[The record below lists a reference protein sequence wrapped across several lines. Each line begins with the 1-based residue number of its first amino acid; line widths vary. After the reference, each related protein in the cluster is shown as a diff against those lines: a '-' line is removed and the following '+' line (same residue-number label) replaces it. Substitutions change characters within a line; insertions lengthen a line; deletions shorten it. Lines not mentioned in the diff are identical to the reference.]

1 MIKCNSWRFLFNC
14 MIVLRLRNS
23 GEEKREGEKVRKR
36 FFKDNRQIA
45 YVLSGVVICLT
56 AFFII
61 RAFINTNRTSAEEK
75 TEAVASAVNALYFD
89 NSYTFLKADIQQDEI
104 TELTKEVDS
113 LRDGADK
120 DIIVDRIHS
129 VQQRFDLQSQLN
141 DLFDKDKLGNNEL
154 VINGATI
161 IEYVLVDDEVTVDK
175 LDLLRDNYA
184 SQLNLEDDGF
194 YSTAVT
200 LIDEAEYQVD
210 IIEEYK
216 SDLLAIEEDSA
227 LTYISLVDKLTKIT
241 ERVNE
246 IENPYLQDKLLE
258 MIATSDE
265 EATQNIFNRLIE
277 AAEATNKSDE
287 ALAQIRKEGQAAI
300 KDSKSRIADLE
311 AKREEI
317 LASNGASATITLRQ
331 TADQPSFGVNTNVT
345 SGVLASKQSEQSSS
359 RSSSRGNAS
368 SSSSRG
374 SVSSSSRVV
383 ASSSDSSSSIS
394 SSDAEST
401 PSSDSSTHDSSSEE
415 ISSSASSSS
424 SDATSASSS
433 NSSVASSSDSSSAS
447 TSSSSDSASTAP
459 SSDSSS
465 SSASESSSDD
475 SDIEDGA
482 ASDSSQM
489 DESSSSSSN
498 SSVIEDS
505 ATSSSSQEQSAV
517 ESDTT
522 ERPRSS
528 VASDSATES
537 SPIPYGSPE

>member
-1 MIKCNSWRFLFNC
+1 MIKCNSWLFLCNC
-14 MIVLRLRNS
+14 MIILRLRNS

-61 RAFINTNRTSAEEK
+61 RAFINTNRMSAEEK

-104 TELTKEVDS
+104 SSLTKEVDS
-113 LRDGADK
+113 LRDSADK

-277 AAEATNKSDE
+277 EAEATNKSDE

-300 KDSKSRIADLE
+300 KDSKSRIAELE

-331 TADQPSFGVNTNVT
+331 IADRPSFGVNTNVA
-345 SGVLASKQSEQSSS
+345 SGVLASKQFEQSTS

-383 ASSSDSSSSIS
+383 ASSSDTNSSIS
-394 SSDAEST
+394 SSDVEST

-415 ISSSASSSS
+415 ISSSTSSSPSDVSSASSSS
-424 SDATSASSS
+424 
-433 NSSVASSSDSSSAS
+433 SSVASSSDSSSAS

-475 SDIEDGA
+475 SDIEDGT

-498 SSVIEDS
+498 GSVIEDS

-528 VASDSATES
+528 VASDSVTES

>member
-1 MIKCNSWRFLFNC
+1 MIKCNSWLFLCNC
-14 MIVLRLRNS
+14 MIILRLRNS

-61 RAFINTNRTSAEEK
+61 RAFINTNRMSAEEK

-104 TELTKEVDS
+104 SSLAKEVDS
-113 LRDGADK
+113 LRDSADK

-227 LTYISLVDKLTKIT
+227 LTYISLADKLTKIT

-277 AAEATNKSDE
+277 EAEAANKSDE

-300 KDSKSRIADLE
+300 KDSKSRIAELE

-317 LASNGASATITLRQ
+317 LTSNGASATITLRQ

-345 SGVLASKQSEQSSS
+345 SGVLASKQSEQSTSQ
-359 RSSSRGNAS
+359 SSSRGN
-368 SSSSRG
+368 SSSRG
-374 SVSSSSRVV
+374 SVSSSPRVV
-383 ASSSDSSSSIS
+383 ASSSDTDSSIS

-401 PSSDSSTHDSSSEE
+401 PSSDSSTDDSSSEE
-415 ISSSASSSS
+415 ISSSASSPS
-424 SDATSASSS
+424 SDVSSASSS
-433 NSSVASSSDSSSAS
+433 SVTSSSDSSSAS

-475 SDIEDGA
+475 SDIEDGT

-498 SSVIEDS
+498 GSVIEDS
-505 ATSSSSQEQSAV
+505 ATSSDSQEQSAV
-517 ESDTT
+517 ESDIT

>member
-1 MIKCNSWRFLFNC
+1 M
-14 MIVLRLRNS
+14 
-23 GEEKREGEKVRKR
+23 RKR

-113 LRDGADK
+113 LRDSADK
-120 DIIVDRIHS
+120 DIIVDRINS
-129 VQQRFDLQSQLN
+129 IQQRFDLQSQLN

-161 IEYVLVDDEVTVDK
+161 IEYVLVDDEITVDK

-210 IIEEYK
+210 IIEEFK

-277 AAEATNKSDE
+277 EAEAAHKSDE

-300 KDSKSRIADLE
+300 KDSKSRIADLQ

-345 SGVLASKQSEQSSS
+345 SGVLASKQSEQSTS
-359 RSSSRGNAS
+359 RSSSRGSA
-368 SSSSRG
+368 
-374 SVSSSSRVV
+374 SSSSRVV
-383 ASSSDSSSSIS
+383 ASNSDTSSSIA

-401 PSSDSSTHDSSSEE
+401 PSSDSSTDDSSSEE
-415 ISSSASSSS
+415 IPSSTSSSSSDASSASSSS
-424 SDATSASSS
+424 S
-433 NSSVASSSDSSSAS
+433 NVASSSDSSSAS
-447 TSSSSDSASTAP
+447 TSSSSDSASTST

-465 SSASESSSDD
+465 SSASESSRDD

-482 ASDSSQM
+482 ESDSSQM
-489 DESSSSSSN
+489 NEPSSSSSSG
-498 SSVIEDS
+498 SVIEDS
-505 ATSSSSQEQSAV
+505 ATSSSSQQQSAV
-517 ESDTT
+517 ESNTT

-528 VASDSATES
+528 VASDSVTES
-537 SPIPYGSPE
+537 SQIPYGSPE

>member
-1 MIKCNSWRFLFNC
+1 M
-14 MIVLRLRNS
+14 
-23 GEEKREGEKVRKR
+23 RKR

-104 TELTKEVDS
+104 SSLTKEVDS
-113 LRDGADK
+113 LRDSVDK

-129 VQQRFDLQSQLN
+129 VQQRFDLQSELN

-194 YSTAVT
+194 YNTAVT

-277 AAEATNKSDE
+277 EAEATNKSDE

-300 KDSKSRIADLE
+300 KDSKSRTADLE

-331 TADQPSFGVNTNVT
+331 TADRPSFGVNTNVT
-345 SGVLASKQSEQSSS
+345 SGVLASKQFEQSTS

-383 ASSSDSSSSIS
+383 ASSSDTSSSIS

-401 PSSDSSTHDSSSEE
+401 PSDAESTPTSDSSTDDSSSEE

-424 SDATSASSS
+424 SDASSASSS
-433 NSSVASSSDSSSAS
+433 SSSVASSSDSSSSS
-447 TSSSSDSASTAP
+447 TSSSSDSASTAT
-459 SSDSSS
+459 SSESSS

-475 SDIEDGA
+475 SDIEDGT

-498 SSVIEDS
+498 GSVIEDS

>member
-1 MIKCNSWRFLFNC
+1 M
-14 MIVLRLRNS
+14 
-23 GEEKREGEKVRKR
+23 RKR

-113 LRDGADK
+113 LRDSADK

-210 IIEEYK
+210 IIEGYK

-277 AAEATNKSDE
+277 EAEATNKSDE

-331 TADQPSFGVNTNVT
+331 TADRPSFGVNTNVT
-345 SGVLASKQSEQSSS
+345 SGVLASKQSEQSTS

-374 SVSSSSRVV
+374 SVSSSSI
-383 ASSSDSSSSIS
+383 SSI
-394 SSDAEST
+394 DAEST

-415 ISSSASSSS
+415 ISSSASSSP
-424 SDATSASSS
+424 SDVSSASSS
-433 NSSVASSSDSSSAS
+433 SSSVASSSDSSSAS

-475 SDIEDGA
+475 SDIEDGT

-498 SSVIEDS
+498 GSVIEDS

-528 VASDSATES
+528 VASDSVTES

>member
-1 MIKCNSWRFLFNC
+1 M
-14 MIVLRLRNS
+14 
-23 GEEKREGEKVRKR
+23 RKR

-61 RAFINTNRTSAEEK
+61 RAFINTNRMSAEEK

-104 TELTKEVDS
+104 SSLTKEVDS
-113 LRDGADK
+113 LRDSADK
-120 DIIVDRIHS
+120 DIIVDRIYS

-277 AAEATNKSDE
+277 EAEAANKSDE

-300 KDSKSRIADLE
+300 KDSKSRIAELE

-317 LASNGASATITLRQ
+317 LTSNGASATITLRQ

-345 SGVLASKQSEQSSS
+345 SGVLASKQSEQSTSQ
-359 RSSSRGNAS
+359 SSSRGN
-368 SSSSRG
+368 SSSRG
-374 SVSSSSRVV
+374 SVSSSPRVV
-383 ASSSDSSSSIS
+383 ASSSDTDSSIS

-401 PSSDSSTHDSSSEE
+401 PSSDSSTDDSSSEE
-415 ISSSASSSS
+415 ISSSASSPS
-424 SDATSASSS
+424 SDVSSASSS
-433 NSSVASSSDSSSAS
+433 SVTSSSDSSSAS

-475 SDIEDGA
+475 SDIEDGT

-498 SSVIEDS
+498 GSVIEDS
-505 ATSSSSQEQSAV
+505 ATSSDSQEQSAV
-517 ESDTT
+517 ESDIT

>member
-104 TELTKEVDS
+104 SSLTKEVDS
-113 LRDGADK
+113 LRDSADK

-277 AAEATNKSDE
+277 EAEATNKSDE

-424 SDATSASSS
+424 SDVSSASSS
-433 NSSVASSSDSSSAS
+433 SSSVASSSDSSSSS
-447 TSSSSDSASTAP
+447 TSSSSDSASTST

-465 SSASESSSDD
+465 SSVSESSSDD
-475 SDIEDGA
+475 SDIEDGT

-498 SSVIEDS
+498 GSVIEDS

>member
-1 MIKCNSWRFLFNC
+1 M
-14 MIVLRLRNS
+14 
-23 GEEKREGEKVRKR
+23 RKR

-61 RAFINTNRTSAEEK
+61 RAFINTNRMSAEEK

-104 TELTKEVDS
+104 SSLTKEVDS
-113 LRDGADK
+113 LRDSADK

-277 AAEATNKSDE
+277 EAEAANKSDE

-300 KDSKSRIADLE
+300 KDSKSRIAELE

-317 LASNGASATITLRQ
+317 LTSNGASATITLRQ

-345 SGVLASKQSEQSSS
+345 SGVLASKQSEQSTSQ
-359 RSSSRGNAS
+359 SSSRGN
-368 SSSSRG
+368 SSSRG
-374 SVSSSSRVV
+374 SVSSSPRVV
-383 ASSSDSSSSIS
+383 ASGSDTDSSIS

-401 PSSDSSTHDSSSEE
+401 PSSDSSTDDSSSEE
-415 ISSSASSSS
+415 ISSSASSPS
-424 SDATSASSS
+424 SDVSSASSS
-433 NSSVASSSDSSSAS
+433 SVTSSSDSSSAS

-475 SDIEDGA
+475 SDIEDGT

-498 SSVIEDS
+498 GSVIEDS
-505 ATSSSSQEQSAV
+505 ATSSDSQEQSAV
-517 ESDTT
+517 ESDIT

>member
-1 MIKCNSWRFLFNC
+1 MIKCNSWLFLCNC
-14 MIVLRLRNS
+14 MIILRLRNS

-61 RAFINTNRTSAEEK
+61 RAFINTNRMSAEEK

-104 TELTKEVDS
+104 SSLTKEVDS
-113 LRDGADK
+113 LRDSADK

-227 LTYISLVDKLTKIT
+227 LTYISLADKLTKIT

-277 AAEATNKSDE
+277 EAEAANKSDE

-300 KDSKSRIADLE
+300 KDSKSRIAELE

-317 LASNGASATITLRQ
+317 LTSNGASATITLRQ

-345 SGVLASKQSEQSSS
+345 SGVLASKQSEQSTSQ
-359 RSSSRGNAS
+359 SSSRGN
-368 SSSSRG
+368 SSSRG
-374 SVSSSSRVV
+374 SVSSSPRVV
-383 ASSSDSSSSIS
+383 ASSSDTDSSIS

-401 PSSDSSTHDSSSEE
+401 PSSDSSTDDSSSEE
-415 ISSSASSSS
+415 ISSSASSPS
-424 SDATSASSS
+424 SDVSSASSS
-433 NSSVASSSDSSSAS
+433 SVTSSSDSSSAS

-475 SDIEDGA
+475 SDIEDGT

-498 SSVIEDS
+498 GSVIEDS
-505 ATSSSSQEQSAV
+505 ATSSDSQEQSAV
-517 ESDTT
+517 ESDIT

>member
-1 MIKCNSWRFLFNC
+1 M
-14 MIVLRLRNS
+14 
-23 GEEKREGEKVRKR
+23 RKR

-113 LRDGADK
+113 LRDSADK
-120 DIIVDRIHS
+120 DIIVDRINS

-277 AAEATNKSDE
+277 EAEATNKSDE

-331 TADQPSFGVNTNVT
+331 TSDRPSFGVNTNVT
-345 SGVLASKQSEQSSS
+345 SGVLASKQSEQSTSQ
-359 RSSSRGNAS
+359 SSSRGN
-368 SSSSRG
+368 SSSRG

-383 ASSSDSSSSIS
+383 ASSSDTSSSIS

-401 PSSDSSTHDSSSEE
+401 PSSDSSTDDSSSEE

-424 SDATSASSS
+424 SDVSSASSS
-433 NSSVASSSDSSSAS
+433 SSSVASSSDSSSSS
-447 TSSSSDSASTAP
+447 TSSSSDSASTST

-465 SSASESSSDD
+465 SSVSESSSDD
-475 SDIEDGA
+475 SDIEDGT

-498 SSVIEDS
+498 GSVIEDS

>member
-14 MIVLRLRNS
+14 MIVLRLRSS

-104 TELTKEVDS
+104 SSLTKEVNS
-113 LRDGADK
+113 LRDSADK

-216 SDLLAIEEDSA
+216 SDLLAIEKDSA
-227 LTYISLVDKLTKIT
+227 LTYISLVDKLTKII

-277 AAEATNKSDE
+277 EAEATNKSDE

-331 TADQPSFGVNTNVT
+331 IADRPSFGVNTNVA
-345 SGVLASKQSEQSSS
+345 SGVLASKQFEQSTS

-383 ASSSDSSSSIS
+383 ASSSDTNPSIS
-394 SSDAEST
+394 SSDVEST

-415 ISSSASSSS
+415 ISSSASSSP
-424 SDATSASSS
+424 SDVSSASSS
-433 NSSVASSSDSSSAS
+433 SSSVASSSDSNSSS
-447 TSSSSDSASTAP
+447 TSSSSDSASTST
-459 SSDSSS
+459 SSDSTSS
-465 SSASESSSDD
+465 SESESSRED
-475 SDIEDGA
+475 SEIEDG
-482 ASDSSQM
+482 SDNESSQM
-489 DESSSSSSN
+489 TESAESSSSSS
-498 SSVIEDS
+498 VIEES
-505 ATSSSSQEQSAV
+505 ASSSTQQQSTV
-517 ESDTT
+517 ESTTT
-522 ERPRSS
+522 ERPQSS
-528 VASDSATES
+528 VASDSVIES
-537 SPIPYGSPE
+537 SQIPYGSPE

>member
-1 MIKCNSWRFLFNC
+1 M
-14 MIVLRLRNS
+14 
-23 GEEKREGEKVRKR
+23 RKR

-113 LRDGADK
+113 LRDSADK
-120 DIIVDRIHS
+120 DIIVDRINS

-277 AAEATNKSDE
+277 EAEATNKSDE

-331 TADQPSFGVNTNVT
+331 TADRPSFGVNTNVT
-345 SGVLASKQSEQSSS
+345 SGVLASKQSEQSTSQ
-359 RSSSRGNAS
+359 SSSRGN
-368 SSSSRG
+368 SSSRG

-383 ASSSDSSSSIS
+383 ASSSDTSSSIS

-401 PSSDSSTHDSSSEE
+401 PSSDSSTDDSSSEE

-433 NSSVASSSDSSSAS
+433 SVASSSDSSSSS
-447 TSSSSDSASTAP
+447 TSSSSDSASTST

-465 SSASESSSDD
+465 SSVSESSSDD
-475 SDIEDGA
+475 SDIEDGT

-498 SSVIEDS
+498 GSVIEDS

>member
-1 MIKCNSWRFLFNC
+1 M
-14 MIVLRLRNS
+14 
-23 GEEKREGEKVRKR
+23 RKR

-113 LRDGADK
+113 LRDSADK
-120 DIIVDRIHS
+120 DIIVDRINS

-277 AAEATNKSDE
+277 EAEATNKSDE

-331 TADQPSFGVNTNVT
+331 TSDRPSFGVNTNVT
-345 SGVLASKQSEQSSS
+345 SGVLASKQSEQSTSQ
-359 RSSSRGNAS
+359 SSSRGN
-368 SSSSRG
+368 SSSRG

-383 ASSSDSSSSIS
+383 ASSSDTSSSIS

-401 PSSDSSTHDSSSEE
+401 PSSDSSTDDSSSEE

-433 NSSVASSSDSSSAS
+433 SVASSSDSSSSS
-447 TSSSSDSASTAP
+447 TSSSSDSASTST

-465 SSASESSSDD
+465 SSVSESSSDD
-475 SDIEDGA
+475 SDIEDGT

-498 SSVIEDS
+498 GSVIEDS

-517 ESDTT
+517 ESDIT

>member
-1 MIKCNSWRFLFNC
+1 MQQLAFFVQLHDNLKAKK
-14 MIVLRLRNS
+14 LRKR
-23 GEEKREGEKVRKR
+23 EKEGEKVRKR

-104 TELTKEVDS
+104 SSLTKEVNS
-113 LRDGADK
+113 LRDSADK

-141 DLFDKDKLGNNEL
+141 DLFDKEHCGDGEA

-161 IEYVLVDDEVTVDK
+161 KEYVLVDEEVTIDE
-175 LDLLRDNYA
+175 LDLLRDNHS
-184 SQLNLEDDGF
+184 SQLNHEDDGF
-194 YSTAVT
+194 YNTATT
-200 LIDEAEYQVD
+200 LIDEAENQVN
-210 IIEEYK
+210 IIEGYK
-216 SDLLAIEEDSA
+216 NDLLAIEEDSS
-227 LTYISLVDKLTKIT
+227 LTYDKLEDKLTTIT
-241 ERVNE
+241 KRVNK
-246 IENPYLQDKLLE
+246 IENPCLQDKLLE
-258 MIATSDE
+258 MIAASDE
-265 EATQNIFNRLIE
+265 EATQTIFNRLIE
-277 AAEATNKSDE
+277 EAEAASKSDE
-287 ALAQIRKEGQAAI
+287 ELAQIRKEGQVAI
-300 KDSKSRIADLE
+300 KASKSRIADLQ

-317 LASNGASATITLRQ
+317 MASNDASATLTLRR
-331 TADQPSFGVNTNVT
+331 TSDHPSFAVNTNVT
-345 SGVLASKQSEQSSS
+345 SGVLASKQSEQSTS
-359 RSSSRGNAS
+359 RSSSRGNGS
-368 SSSSRG
+368 SSTSRG

-383 ASSSDSSSSIS
+383 ASSSDTGSFIS

-415 ISSSASSSS
+415 ISSASSSSSDTSSASSSS
-424 SDATSASSS
+424 S
-433 NSSVASSSDSSSAS
+433 SVASASDSSSSS
-447 TSSSSDSASTAP
+447 TSSSSDSASTST

-489 DESSSSSSN
+489 NESSSSSSDG
-498 SSVIEDS
+498 SVIEDS
-505 ATSSSSQEQSAV
+505 ATSSSSQQQSAV

-528 VASDSATES
+528 VASDSVTES

>member
-14 MIVLRLRNS
+14 MVVLRLRNS

-141 DLFDKDKLGNNEL
+141 GLFDKDKLGNNEL

-227 LTYISLVDKLTKIT
+227 LTYISLVNKLTKIT

-277 AAEATNKSDE
+277 EAEATNKSDE

-317 LASNGASATITLRQ
+317 LNSNGASATITLRQ

-345 SGVLASKQSEQSSS
+345 SGVLASKQSEQSTS

-374 SVSSSSRVV
+374 SVSSSSMVV
-383 ASSSDSSSSIS
+383 ASSSDTSSSIS

-401 PSSDSSTHDSSSEE
+401 PSRDSLTHDSSSEE

-424 SDATSASSS
+424 SDVSSASSS
-433 NSSVASSSDSSSAS
+433 SSSVASSSDSSSAS

-459 SSDSSS
+459 SSDFSS

-475 SDIEDGA
+475 SDIEDGT

-498 SSVIEDS
+498 GSVIEDS

-522 ERPRSS
+522 ERPWSS

>member
-1 MIKCNSWRFLFNC
+1 M
-14 MIVLRLRNS
+14 
-23 GEEKREGEKVRKR
+23 RKR

-104 TELTKEVDS
+104 SSLTKEVDS
-113 LRDGADK
+113 LRDSADK

-216 SDLLAIEEDSA
+216 SDLLAIEEASA

-277 AAEATNKSDE
+277 EAEAANKSDE

-300 KDSKSRIADLE
+300 KDSKSRIAELE

-317 LASNGASATITLRQ
+317 LTSNGASATITLRQ
-331 TADQPSFGVNTNVT
+331 TVDQPSFGVNTNVT
-345 SGVLASKQSEQSSS
+345 SGVLASKQSEQSTSQ
-359 RSSSRGNAS
+359 SSSRGN
-368 SSSSRG
+368 SSSRG

-383 ASSSDSSSSIS
+383 ASSSDTSSSIS

-401 PSSDSSTHDSSSEE
+401 PSSDSSTDDSSSEE

-424 SDATSASSS
+424 SDVASASSS
-433 NSSVASSSDSSSAS
+433 SSSVASSSDSSSAS
-447 TSSSSDSASTAP
+447 TSSSSDSASTST

-475 SDIEDGA
+475 SDIEDGT
-482 ASDSSQM
+482 ASDSSQI

-498 SSVIEDS
+498 GSVIEDS
-505 ATSSSSQEQSAV
+505 ATSSDSQEQSAV

>member
-1 MIKCNSWRFLFNC
+1 M
-14 MIVLRLRNS
+14 
-23 GEEKREGEKVRKR
+23 RKR

-113 LRDGADK
+113 LRDSADK

-277 AAEATNKSDE
+277 EAEATNKSDE

-345 SGVLASKQSEQSSS
+345 SGVLASKQSEQSTSQ
-359 RSSSRGNAS
+359 SSSRGN
-368 SSSSRG
+368 SSSRG

-383 ASSSDSSSSIS
+383 ASSSDTSSSIS

-401 PSSDSSTHDSSSEE
+401 PSSDSSTDDSSSEE

-433 NSSVASSSDSSSAS
+433 SVASSSDSSSSS
-447 TSSSSDSASTAP
+447 TSSSSDSASTST

-465 SSASESSSDD
+465 SSASESSRDD
-475 SDIEDGA
+475 SDIEDGT

-498 SSVIEDS
+498 GSVIEDS

>member
-1 MIKCNSWRFLFNC
+1 M
-14 MIVLRLRNS
+14 
-23 GEEKREGEKVRKR
+23 RKR

-104 TELTKEVDS
+104 SSLTKEVDS
-113 LRDGADK
+113 LRDSADK

-277 AAEATNKSDE
+277 EAEAANKSDE
-287 ALAQIRKEGQAAI
+287 ALAQIRKGGQAAI
-300 KDSKSRIADLE
+300 KDSKSRIAELE

-317 LASNGASATITLRQ
+317 LTSNGASATITLRQ

-345 SGVLASKQSEQSSS
+345 SGVLASKQSEQSTSQSS
-359 RSSSRGNAS
+359 NRGN
-368 SSSSRG
+368 SSSRG
-374 SVSSSSRVV
+374 SVSSSPRVV
-383 ASSSDSSSSIS
+383 ASSSDTDSSIS
-394 SSDAEST
+394 SRDAEST

-424 SDATSASSS
+424 SNVSSASSS
-433 NSSVASSSDSSSAS
+433 SVISSSDSSSAS

-475 SDIEDGA
+475 SDIEDGTV
-482 ASDSSQM
+482 SDSSQM

-498 SSVIEDS
+498 GSVIEDS
-505 ATSSSSQEQSAV
+505 ATSSDSQEQSAV
-517 ESDTT
+517 ESDIT

-528 VASDSATES
+528 VASDLATES

>member
-1 MIKCNSWRFLFNC
+1 

-104 TELTKEVDS
+104 SSLTKEVNS
-113 LRDGADK
+113 LRDSADK

-216 SDLLAIEEDSA
+216 SDLLAIEKDSA
-227 LTYISLVDKLTKIT
+227 LTYISLVDKLTKII

-277 AAEATNKSDE
+277 EAEATNKSDE

-331 TADQPSFGVNTNVT
+331 IADRPSFGVNTNVA
-345 SGVLASKQSEQSSS
+345 SGVLASKQFEQSTS
-359 RSSSRGNAS
+359 RSSSQGNAS

-383 ASSSDSSSSIS
+383 ASSSDTNSSIS
-394 SSDAEST
+394 SSDVEST

-415 ISSSASSSS
+415 ISSSASSSP
-424 SDATSASSS
+424 SDVSSASSS
-433 NSSVASSSDSSSAS
+433 SSSVASSSDSNSSS
-447 TSSSSDSASTAP
+447 TSSSSDSASTST
-459 SSDSSS
+459 SSDSTSS
-465 SSASESSSDD
+465 SESESSRED
-475 SDIEDGA
+475 SEIEDG
-482 ASDSSQM
+482 SDNESSQM
-489 DESSSSSSN
+489 TESAESSSSSS
-498 SSVIEDS
+498 VIEES
-505 ATSSSSQEQSAV
+505 ASSSTQQQSTV
-517 ESDTT
+517 ESTTT
-522 ERPRSS
+522 ERPQSS
-528 VASDSATES
+528 VASDSVIES
-537 SPIPYGSPE
+537 SQIPYGSPE

>member
-1 MIKCNSWRFLFNC
+1 M
-14 MIVLRLRNS
+14 
-23 GEEKREGEKVRKR
+23 RKR

-104 TELTKEVDS
+104 SSLTKEVDS
-113 LRDGADK
+113 LRDSADK

-141 DLFDKDKLGNNEL
+141 DLFDKDKLGNNKL

-227 LTYISLVDKLTKIT
+227 LTYISLVNKLTKIT

-277 AAEATNKSDE
+277 EAEATNKSDE

-317 LASNGASATITLRQ
+317 LASNDASATLTLRR
-331 TADQPSFGVNTNVT
+331 TSDRPSFAVNTNVT
-345 SGVLASKQSEQSSS
+345 SGVLASKQSEQSTS

-374 SVSSSSRVV
+374 SVSSSPRVV
-383 ASSSDSSSSIS
+383 ASSSDTDSSIS

-401 PSSDSSTHDSSSEE
+401 PSSDSSTDDSSSEE
-415 ISSSASSSS
+415 ISSSASSSP
-424 SDATSASSS
+424 SDVSSASSS
-433 NSSVASSSDSSSAS
+433 SSSVASSSDSSSSS
-447 TSSSSDSASTAP
+447 TSSSSDSASTST

-465 SSASESSSDD
+465 SSVSESSSDD
-475 SDIEDGA
+475 SDIEDGT

-498 SSVIEDS
+498 GSVIEDS
-505 ATSSSSQEQSAV
+505 ATSSDSQGQSAV

-528 VASDSATES
+528 VASDSVTES

>member
-104 TELTKEVDS
+104 SSLTKEVNS
-113 LRDGADK
+113 LRDSADK

-129 VQQRFDLQSQLN
+129 VQQRFDLQRQLN

-216 SDLLAIEEDSA
+216 SDLLAIEKDSA
-227 LTYISLVDKLTKIT
+227 LTYISLVDKLTKII

-277 AAEATNKSDE
+277 EAEATNKSDE

-331 TADQPSFGVNTNVT
+331 IADRPSFGVNTNVA
-345 SGVLASKQSEQSSS
+345 SGVLASKQFEQSTS

-383 ASSSDSSSSIS
+383 ASSSDTNSSIS
-394 SSDAEST
+394 SSDVEST

-415 ISSSASSSS
+415 ISSSASSSP
-424 SDATSASSS
+424 SDVSSASSS
-433 NSSVASSSDSSSAS
+433 SSSVASSSDSNSSS
-447 TSSSSDSASTAP
+447 TSSSSDSASTST
-459 SSDSSS
+459 SSDSTSS
-465 SSASESSSDD
+465 SESESSRED
-475 SDIEDGA
+475 SEIEDG
-482 ASDSSQM
+482 SDNESSQM
-489 DESSSSSSN
+489 TESAESSSSSS
-498 SSVIEDS
+498 VIEES
-505 ATSSSSQEQSAV
+505 ASSSTQQQSTV
-517 ESDTT
+517 ESTTT
-522 ERPRSS
+522 ERPQSS
-528 VASDSATES
+528 VASDSVIES
-537 SPIPYGSPE
+537 SQIPYGSPE

>member
-1 MIKCNSWRFLFNC
+1 M
-14 MIVLRLRNS
+14 
-23 GEEKREGEKVRKR
+23 RKR

-113 LRDGADK
+113 LRDSADK
-120 DIIVDRIHS
+120 DIIVDRINS

-277 AAEATNKSDE
+277 EAEATNKSDE

-345 SGVLASKQSEQSSS
+345 SGVLASKQSEQSTSQ
-359 RSSSRGNAS
+359 SSSRGN
-368 SSSSRG
+368 SSSRG

-383 ASSSDSSSSIS
+383 ASSSDTSSSIS

-401 PSSDSSTHDSSSEE
+401 PSSDSSTDDSSSEE

-433 NSSVASSSDSSSAS
+433 SVASSSDSSSSS
-447 TSSSSDSASTAP
+447 TSSSSDSASTST

-465 SSASESSSDD
+465 SSASESSRDD
-475 SDIEDGA
+475 SDIEDGT

-498 SSVIEDS
+498 GSVIEDS

>member
-1 MIKCNSWRFLFNC
+1 M
-14 MIVLRLRNS
+14 
-23 GEEKREGEKVRKR
+23 RKR

-113 LRDGADK
+113 LRDSADK

-277 AAEATNKSDE
+277 EAEATNKSDE

-331 TADQPSFGVNTNVT
+331 TSDRPSFGVNTNVT
-345 SGVLASKQSEQSSS
+345 SGVLASKQSEQSTSQ
-359 RSSSRGNAS
+359 SSSRGN
-368 SSSSRG
+368 SSSRG

-383 ASSSDSSSSIS
+383 ASSSDTSSSIS

-401 PSSDSSTHDSSSEE
+401 LSSDSSTDDSSSEE

-433 NSSVASSSDSSSAS
+433 SVASSSDSSSSS
-447 TSSSSDSASTAP
+447 TSSSSDSASTST

-465 SSASESSSDD
+465 SSVSESSSDD
-475 SDIEDGA
+475 SDIEDGT

-498 SSVIEDS
+498 GSVIEDS

-517 ESDTT
+517 ESDIT

>member
-1 MIKCNSWRFLFNC
+1 M
-14 MIVLRLRNS
+14 
-23 GEEKREGEKVRKR
+23 
-36 FFKDNRQIA
+36 
-45 YVLSGVVICLT
+45 
-56 AFFII
+56 
-61 RAFINTNRTSAEEK
+61 SAEEK

-104 TELTKEVDS
+104 SSLAKEVDS
-113 LRDGADK
+113 LRDSADK

-227 LTYISLVDKLTKIT
+227 LTYISLADKLTKIT

-277 AAEATNKSDE
+277 EAEAANKSDE

-300 KDSKSRIADLE
+300 KDSKSRIAELE

-317 LASNGASATITLRQ
+317 LTSNGASATITLRQ

-345 SGVLASKQSEQSSS
+345 SGVLASKQSEQSTSQ
-359 RSSSRGNAS
+359 SSSRGN
-368 SSSSRG
+368 SSSRG
-374 SVSSSSRVV
+374 SVSSSPRVV
-383 ASSSDSSSSIS
+383 ASSSDTDSSIS

-401 PSSDSSTHDSSSEE
+401 PSSDSSTDDSSSEE
-415 ISSSASSSS
+415 ISSSASSPS
-424 SDATSASSS
+424 SDVSSASSS
-433 NSSVASSSDSSSAS
+433 SVTSSSDSSSAS

-475 SDIEDGA
+475 SDIEDGT

-498 SSVIEDS
+498 GSVIEDS
-505 ATSSSSQEQSAV
+505 ATSSDSQEQSAV
-517 ESDTT
+517 ESDIT

>member
-104 TELTKEVDS
+104 SSLTKEVDS
-113 LRDGADK
+113 LRDSADK

-161 IEYVLVDDEVTVDK
+161 IEYVLVDDEITVDK

-277 AAEATNKSDE
+277 EAEATNKSDE

-300 KDSKSRIADLE
+300 KDSKSRIGDLE

-317 LASNGASATITLRQ
+317 LTSNGASATITLRQ

-345 SGVLASKQSEQSSS
+345 SGVLASKQSEESTS
-359 RSSSRGNAS
+359 RSSSRGNA
-368 SSSSRG
+368 SSRG

-383 ASSSDSSSSIS
+383 ASSSDTSSSIS

-424 SDATSASSS
+424 RDVSSASSS
-433 NSSVASSSDSSSAS
+433 SSSVASSSDSSSAS
-447 TSSSSDSASTAP
+447 TSSSSDGASTST

-465 SSASESSSDD
+465 SSVSESSSND
-475 SDIEDGA
+475 SDIEEGT

-498 SSVIEDS
+498 GSVIEDS

>member
-104 TELTKEVDS
+104 SSLTKEVDS
-113 LRDGADK
+113 LRDSADK

-277 AAEATNKSDE
+277 EAEATNKSDE

-331 TADQPSFGVNTNVT
+331 AADQPSFGVNTNVT
-345 SGVLASKQSEQSSS
+345 AGVLASKQSEQSTS

-383 ASSSDSSSSIS
+383 ASSSDTNSSIS

-401 PSSDSSTHDSSSEE
+401 PSSDSSTDDSSSEE

-433 NSSVASSSDSSSAS
+433 SSSVASSSDSSSSS

-498 SSVIEDS
+498 GSVIEDS

-528 VASDSATES
+528 VASDSVTES

>member
-1 MIKCNSWRFLFNC
+1 M
-14 MIVLRLRNS
+14 
-23 GEEKREGEKVRKR
+23 RKR

-113 LRDGADK
+113 LRDSADK
-120 DIIVDRIHS
+120 DIIVDRINS

-277 AAEATNKSDE
+277 EAEAANKSDE

-300 KDSKSRIADLE
+300 KDSKSRIAELE

-317 LASNGASATITLRQ
+317 LASNGATATITLRQ

-345 SGVLASKQSEQSSS
+345 SGVLASKQSEQSTSQ
-359 RSSSRGNAS
+359 SSSRGN
-368 SSSSRG
+368 SSSRG

-383 ASSSDSSSSIS
+383 ASSSDTSSSIS

-401 PSSDSSTHDSSSEE
+401 PSSDSSTDDSSSEE
-415 ISSSASSSS
+415 ISFSASSSS

-433 NSSVASSSDSSSAS
+433 SVTSSSDSSSAS

-465 SSASESSSDD
+465 SSASESSSED
-475 SDIEDGA
+475 SDIEEGT

-498 SSVIEDS
+498 GSVIEDS

-517 ESDTT
+517 ESDIT

-528 VASDSATES
+528 VASD
-537 SPIPYGSPE
+537 

>member
-113 LRDGADK
+113 LRDSADK
-120 DIIVDRIHS
+120 DIIVDRINS

-194 YSTAVT
+194 YNTAVT

-277 AAEATNKSDE
+277 EAEATNKSDE

-300 KDSKSRIADLE
+300 KDSKSRIGDLE

-345 SGVLASKQSEQSSS
+345 SGVLASKQSEQSTS

-383 ASSSDSSSSIS
+383 ASSSDTSSSIS

-401 PSSDSSTHDSSSEE
+401 PSSDSLTHDSSSEE

-424 SDATSASSS
+424 SDVSSASSS
-433 NSSVASSSDSSSAS
+433 SSSVASSSDSSSAS

-475 SDIEDGA
+475 SDIEDGT

-489 DESSSSSSN
+489 DESSSTSSN
-498 SSVIEDS
+498 GSVIEDS

-528 VASDSATES
+528 VASDSVTES

>member
-1 MIKCNSWRFLFNC
+1 M
-14 MIVLRLRNS
+14 
-23 GEEKREGEKVRKR
+23 RKR

-113 LRDGADK
+113 LRDSADK

-277 AAEATNKSDE
+277 EAEATNKSDE

-345 SGVLASKQSEQSSS
+345 SGVLASKQSEQSTSQ
-359 RSSSRGNAS
+359 SSSRGN
-368 SSSSRG
+368 SSSRG

-383 ASSSDSSSSIS
+383 ASSSDTSSSIS

-401 PSSDSSTHDSSSEE
+401 PSSDSSTDDSSREE

-433 NSSVASSSDSSSAS
+433 SVASSNDSSSSS
-447 TSSSSDSASTAP
+447 TSSSSDSASTST

-465 SSASESSSDD
+465 SSASESSRDD
-475 SDIEDGA
+475 SDIEDGTV
-482 ASDSSQM
+482 SDSSQM

-498 SSVIEDS
+498 GSVIEDS

>member
-1 MIKCNSWRFLFNC
+1 M
-14 MIVLRLRNS
+14 
-23 GEEKREGEKVRKR
+23 RKR

-113 LRDGADK
+113 LRDSADK

-277 AAEATNKSDE
+277 EAEAAHKSDE

-300 KDSKSRIADLE
+300 KDSKSRIAELE

-345 SGVLASKQSEQSSS
+345 SGVLASKQSEQSTSQ
-359 RSSSRGNAS
+359 SSSRGN
-368 SSSSRG
+368 SSSRG

-383 ASSSDSSSSIS
+383 ASSSDTSSSIS

-401 PSSDSSTHDSSSEE
+401 PSSDSSTDDSSSEE

-433 NSSVASSSDSSSAS
+433 SVASSNDSSSSS
-447 TSSSSDSASTAP
+447 TSSSSDSASTST

-465 SSASESSSDD
+465 SSASESSRDD
-475 SDIEDGA
+475 SDIEDGT

-498 SSVIEDS
+498 GSVIEDS

>member
-1 MIKCNSWRFLFNC
+1 M
-14 MIVLRLRNS
+14 
-23 GEEKREGEKVRKR
+23 RKR

-104 TELTKEVDS
+104 SSLTKEVDS
-113 LRDGADK
+113 LRDSADK

-129 VQQRFDLQSQLN
+129 VQQRFDLQSLLN

-200 LIDEAEYQVD
+200 LIDEAEYQVE

-227 LTYISLVDKLTKIT
+227 LTYIILVDKLTKIT

-258 MIATSDE
+258 IIATSDE

-277 AAEATNKSDE
+277 EAEAANKSDE

-300 KDSKSRIADLE
+300 KNSKSRIADLE

-331 TADQPSFGVNTNVT
+331 TADRPSFGVNTNVA
-345 SGVLASKQSEQSSS
+345 SDVLASKQFEQRPS

-383 ASSSDSSSSIS
+383 ASSSSSRGSVSSSSRVVASSSDTDSSIS

-401 PSSDSSTHDSSSEE
+401 PTSDSSTDDSSSEE

-424 SDATSASSS
+424 SDALSASSS
-433 NSSVASSSDSSSAS
+433 SSSVASSSDSSSAS
-447 TSSSSDSASTAP
+447 TSSSSDSASTSSSSDSASTAT

-475 SDIEDGA
+475 SDIEDGT

-498 SSVIEDS
+498 GSVIEDS

>member
-1 MIKCNSWRFLFNC
+1 MQQLAFFVQLHDNLKAKK
-14 MIVLRLRNS
+14 LRKR
-23 GEEKREGEKVRKR
+23 EKEGEKVRKR

-104 TELTKEVDS
+104 SSLTKEVNS
-113 LRDGADK
+113 LRDSADK

-141 DLFDKDKLGNNEL
+141 DLFDKEHCGDGEA

-161 IEYVLVDDEVTVDK
+161 KEYVLVDEEVTIDE
-175 LDLLRDNYA
+175 LDLLRDNHS
-184 SQLNLEDDGF
+184 SQLNHEDDGF
-194 YSTAVT
+194 YNTATT
-200 LIDEAEYQVD
+200 LIDEAENQVN
-210 IIEEYK
+210 IIEGYK
-216 SDLLAIEEDSA
+216 NDLLAIEEDSS
-227 LTYISLVDKLTKIT
+227 LTYDKLEDKLTTIT
-241 ERVNE
+241 KRVNK
-246 IENPYLQDKLLE
+246 IENPCLQDKLLE
-258 MIATSDE
+258 MIAASDE
-265 EATQNIFNRLIE
+265 EATQTIFNRLIE
-277 AAEATNKSDE
+277 EAEAASKSDE
-287 ALAQIRKEGQAAI
+287 ELAQIRKEGQVAI
-300 KDSKSRIADLE
+300 KASKSRIADLQ

-317 LASNGASATITLRQ
+317 MASNDASATLTLRR
-331 TADQPSFGVNTNVT
+331 TSERPSFAVNTNVT
-345 SGVLASKQSEQSSS
+345 SGVLASKQSEQSTS
-359 RSSSRGNAS
+359 RTSSRGNGS

-383 ASSSDSSSSIS
+383 ASSSDTNSSIS
-394 SSDAEST
+394 SSDVEST
-401 PSSDSSTHDSSSEE
+401 PSGDSSTDDSSSEE
-415 ISSSASSSS
+415 IPSSASSSS
-424 SDATSASSS
+424 SDTSSASSS
-433 NSSVASSSDSSSAS
+433 SSSVASASDSSSSS

-482 ASDSSQM
+482 TSDSSQM
-489 DESSSSSSN
+489 NESSSSSSDG
-498 SSVIEDS
+498 SVIEDS
-505 ATSSSSQEQSAV
+505 ATSSSSQQQSAV

-528 VASDSATES
+528 VASDSVTES

>member
-56 AFFII
+56 SFFII

-75 TEAVASAVNALYFD
+75 TEAVASAVSALYFD

-104 TELTKEVDS
+104 SSLTKEVDS
-113 LRDGADK
+113 LRDSADK

-277 AAEATNKSDE
+277 EAEATNKSDE

-345 SGVLASKQSEQSSS
+345 AGVLASKQSEQSTS

-374 SVSSSSRVV
+374 SVSSSPRVV
-383 ASSSDSSSSIS
+383 ASSSDTDSSIS

-401 PSSDSSTHDSSSEE
+401 PSSDSSTDGSSSEE

-424 SDATSASSS
+424 SDVSSASSS
-433 NSSVASSSDSSSAS
+433 SSSVASSSDSSSSS

-475 SDIEDGA
+475 SDIEDGT

-498 SSVIEDS
+498 GSVIEDS

-528 VASDSATES
+528 VASDSVTES

>member
-1 MIKCNSWRFLFNC
+1 M
-14 MIVLRLRNS
+14 
-23 GEEKREGEKVRKR
+23 RKR

-113 LRDGADK
+113 LRDSADK
-120 DIIVDRIHS
+120 DIIVDRINS

-141 DLFDKDKLGNNEL
+141 DVFDKDKLGNNEL

-277 AAEATNKSDE
+277 EAEAAHKSDE

-300 KDSKSRIADLE
+300 KDSKSRIAELE

-345 SGVLASKQSEQSSS
+345 SGVLASKQSEQSTSQ
-359 RSSSRGNAS
+359 SSSRGN
-368 SSSSRG
+368 SSSRG

-383 ASSSDSSSSIS
+383 ASSSDTSSSIS

-401 PSSDSSTHDSSSEE
+401 PSSDSSTDDSSSEE

-424 SDATSASSS
+424 SDASSASS
-433 NSSVASSSDSSSAS
+433 SSVASSSDSSSAS
-447 TSSSSDSASTAP
+447 TSSSSDSASTST

-465 SSASESSSDD
+465 SSASESSRDD